1 MQKKCLLMVSLLL
14 STNIF
19 LFGCA
24 DDAARAQIADT
35 NARLDKLQGNVG
47 IIDNKVSDQKMI
59 DVLNK
64 LDSLQNQIDELNGS
78 VSTISHD
85 QKSYQA
91 TQDQLNQSIEQQI
104 QGVGTATVAATS
116 TRKVIASE
124 PEANNVR
131 DSASSPKVAA
141 TSGDLKSALKKIKNR
156 NFPQAIK
163 ELKNIIAISQ
173 DPETVQNAT
182 YYLAVTYA
190 ANNQYKDA
198 IGTGRKFAADFPN
211 NPNAPDALRTVY
223 ISQKQLGMVKSA
235 SKTVLLIN
243 QKYPD
248 SDAAK
253 KITAEQKS
261 SNSN

>member
-1 MQKKCLLMVSLLL
+1 MQKKCLLVVSLLL

-47 IIDNKVSDQKMI
+47 VIDNKVSDQKMI

-64 LDSLQNQIDELNGS
+64 LDNLQNQIDELNGS

-85 QKSYQA
+85 QKTYQA

-104 QGVGTATVAATS
+104 QGLGTATVAATS

-124 PEANNVR
+124 PENNSNA
-131 DSASSPKVAA
+131 SASAPKVA
-141 TSGDLKSALKKIKNR
+141 SGDLKSALKKIKSR

-163 ELKNIIAISQ
+163 ELKNIIVTSQ
-173 DPETVQNAT
+173 DPETVQNAS

-235 SKTVLLIN
+235 AKTVVLIN

-253 KITAEQKS
+253 KIAAEQKS

>member
-1 MQKKCLLMVSLLL
+1 MQKKCLLVVFLLL

-35 NARLDKLQGNVG
+35 NARLDKLQGNVRV
-47 IIDNKVSDQKMI
+47 IDNKVSDQKMI
-59 DVLNK
+59 NVLNK
-64 LDSLQNQIDELNGS
+64 LDSLQNQINELNGS

-85 QKSYQA
+85 QKTYQA

-104 QGVGTATVAATS
+104 QGVGTATS

-131 DSASSPKVAA
+131 DYASSSKVAA

-163 ELKNIIAISQ
+163 ELKNIIATSQ

-182 YYLAVTYA
+182 YYLSVTYA

-198 IGTGRKFAADFPN
+198 IGTGRKFATDFPN
-211 NPNAPDALRTVY
+211 NPNAPDALRIVY
-223 ISQKQLGMVKSA
+223 ISQNQLGMVKSVA
-235 SKTVLLIN
+235 KTGVLIN
-243 QKYPD
+243 QKYPN

-253 KITAEQKS
+253 KIASEQKS

>member
-1 MQKKCLLMVSLLL
+1 MKKKCLLVVALLL

-19 LFGCA
+19 LLSCA

-47 IIDNKVSDQKMI
+47 IIDNKISDQKMI

-85 QKSYQA
+85 QKTYQA
-91 TQDQLNQSIEQQI
+91 TQNQLNQSIEQQI
-104 QGVGTATVAATS
+104 QGVGTTAVVADTS

-124 PEANNVR
+124 PYDDNVKY
-131 DSASSPKVAA
+131 SASDTKVAY
-141 TSGDLKSALKKIKNR
+141 GDLKSALKKIKSR
-156 NFPQAIK
+156 NFSQAIK
-163 ELKNIIAISQ
+163 ELKNIIATSE
-173 DPETVQNAT
+173 DSETVQNAT

-198 IGTGRKFAADFPN
+198 IVTGRKFATDFAN
-211 NPNAPDALRTVY
+211 SPNAPDALRTVY
-223 ISQKQLGMVKSA
+223 ISQKQLGMTKSA
-235 SKTVLLIN
+235 AKTVVLIN

-253 KITAEQKS
+253 KISAEQKS
-261 SNSN
+261 SDSK